1 MEIKLSEIGEND
13 LLNTLIISGGNVCK
27 MLYVMEVVSLDV
39 GTVVDR
45 SLLLHGKDRVRQCPP
60 LGFNFKPSLMV
71 MVLNSDD
78 GNGSFCSA
86 SAGWRRV
93 TVIALFNT
101 SREKPYILIKD
112 L

>member
-1 MEIKLSEIGEND
+1 MEIKLSEVREND

-39 GTVVDR
+39 GTAKER
-45 SLLLHGKDRVRQCPP
+45 NGLLHGMDPVRQCPP

-78 GNGSFCSA
+78 GNGSFCCPC
-86 SAGWRRV
+86 AG
-93 TVIALFNT
+93 
-101 SREKPYILIKD
+101 
-112 L
+112 